1 MNAPAMNE
9 RSFQISPLS
18 PAFGSVL
25 EAAPG
30 SALPDPAEVMR
41 LGLEAGALLLRGF
54 AFDLD
59 SFVDFTNRCCAA
71 FSTYV
76 GGGIR
81 FRALNRDS
89 LGAGGTVMST
99 TGSSQS
105 FPIPVHGEMYY
116 QKQRPDVLWFFCQ
129 QAPAQHGQTIVAD
142 GRIVFER
149 LSPATREI
157 LLSRQLRYIRELPA
171 EDWATSFMTDDPAEL
186 KRICDANDLTL
197 EVRTDRSVRIEYV
210 APAVFPAGQNRHALI
225 NSAILLWEFERAV
238 VSGAAAAVLGPSA
251 PEKPPMVVR
260 FEDGQEIPEAMMREI
275 EEAAD
280 SVTVRLNWRN
290 GDVALVDN
298 RVVMHGRRKTAGT
311 DRKILVRLGNLS

>member
-1 MNAPAMNE
+1 MNAPVMKE

-18 PAFGSVL
+18 PTFGLML

-30 SALPDPAEVMR
+30 DPLPDPAEVMR

-54 AFDLD
+54 ALDLD
-59 SFVDFTNRCCAA
+59 SFVDFTNRCCPG

-116 QKQRPDVLWFFCQ
+116 QKQRPDVLWFYCQ
-129 QAPAQHGQTIVAD
+129 QAPSEHGQTIVAD
-142 GRIVFER
+142 GRLVFER

-157 LLSRQLRYIRELPA
+157 LCSKRLRYIRELSA
-171 EDWATSFMTDDPAEL
+171 EDWATSFMTEDPGEL
-186 KRICDANDLTL
+186 KRICDANDLAL
-197 EVRTDRSVRIEYV
+197 EVRPDRSVRIEYL
-210 APAVFPAGQNRHALI
+210 APAVFPAGEGRHALI

-238 VSGAAAAVLGPSA
+238 VSGAAAAVLGAGA

-260 FEDGQEIPEAMMREI
+260 FEDGQEIPEAIMREI
-275 EEAAD
+275 EQASD
-280 SVTVRLNWRN
+280 SATVRLNWRN
-290 GDVALVDN
+290 GDVAMVDN
-298 RVVMHGRRKTAGT
+298 RFVMHGRRKTVGAE
-311 DRKILVRLGNLS
+311 RKILVRLGNLT